1 MTENEL
7 TSLNWRHTRVKQ
19 MRAFDSPLGL
29 KKFSAIPNYGVSP
42 YDLGTCALLCDLR
55 YQSVQHAE
63 EADGCQIEGSAYLDS
78 VAYQRRFFQVSFLY
92 GAALVLT
99 QVRPTGTSSAAIEE
113 AFANAGLNYEVKK
126 AKNFYQL
133 PNSFDD
139 TSVWQG
145 SRNYS
150 LIHGTTGQELTHGVT
165 DSYQVMP
172 NRHLLRLA
180 IQAAEQGAEL
190 EKFWLFKG
198 GRRLAV
204 SMLLPDSEMEVNNNG
219 DKLFSRLVGII
230 GHDKMTPCGAFIC
243 NTRPWCDNTFRTI
256 SSNSIN
262 FRVKHL
268 GNVENQW
275 SNMIENLNIQEQLF
289 EGRKELKL
297 YQTAANTPMSVEE
310 FEDMIAQVFEHEL
323 ATRRVTEVM
332 NGTEYSR
339 PIKIHELK
347 SYQPLM
353 QAFHSGLGIA
363 DQPGIQ
369 GTAWAGWNA
378 LTQVT
383 TSSIGVTAENNIRRT
398 ERFMFSQGKN
408 DLCLS
413 IRDQMSK
420 FLAVAV

>member
-1 MTENEL
+1 MVQTELMSLSSRHTNMKETRELNTFLKPFKFVTIHKIDFPQAL
-7 TSLNWRHTRVKQ
+7 TST
-19 MRAFDSPLGL
+19 S
-29 KKFSAIPNYGVSP
+29 
-42 YDLGTCALLCDLR
+42 ALLCILR
-55 YQSVQHAE
+55 HQNQQHC
-63 EADGCQIEGSAYLDS
+63 GKPQRCQIFRSPYVDLAAY
-78 VAYQRRFFQVSFLY
+78 RRRLLRMSKLY

-139 TSVWQG
+139 SSVWQG

-219 DKLFSRLVGII
+219 DRLFSRLVGII

-256 SSNSIN
+256 SRNSIN

-297 YQTAANTPMSVEE
+297 YQTAANTPMSVDE
-310 FEDMIAQVFEHEL
+310 FKDMIAQVFEHEL
-323 ATRRVTEVM
+323 ATRRVTEVLK
-332 NGTEYSR
+332 GTEYSR

-347 SYQPLM
+347 FYQPLM

-420 FLAVAV
+420 FLAVAA

>member
-1 MTENEL
+1 MKETRELNTFLKPFKFVAIHKIDFPQAL
-7 TSLNWRHTRVKQ
+7 TST
-19 MRAFDSPLGL
+19 S
-29 KKFSAIPNYGVSP
+29 
-42 YDLGTCALLCDLR
+42 ALLCILR
-55 YQSVQHAE
+55 HQNQQHC
-63 EADGCQIEGSAYLDS
+63 GKPQRCQIFRSPYVDLAAY
-78 VAYQRRFFQVSFLY
+78 RRRLLRMSKLY

-139 TSVWQG
+139 SSVWQG

-219 DKLFSRLVGII
+219 DRLFSRLVGII
-230 GHDKMTPCGAFIC
+230 GHDKVTPCGAFIC

-256 SSNSIN
+256 SRNSIN

-297 YQTAANTPMSVEE
+297 YQTAANTPMSVDE
-310 FEDMIAQVFEHEL
+310 FKDMIAQVFEHEL
-323 ATRRVTEVM
+323 ATRRVTEVLK
-332 NGTEYSR
+332 GTEYSR

-347 SYQPLM
+347 FYQPLM

-420 FLAVAV
+420 FLAVAA

>member
-1 MTENEL
+1 M
-7 TSLNWRHTRVKQ
+7 
-19 MRAFDSPLGL
+19 
-29 KKFSAIPNYGVSP
+29 
-42 YDLGTCALLCDLR
+42 
-55 YQSVQHAE
+55 
-63 EADGCQIEGSAYLDS
+63 
-78 VAYQRRFFQVSFLY
+78 
-92 GAALVLT
+92 LT

-139 TSVWQG
+139 SSVWQG

-204 SMLLPDSEMEVNNNG
+204 SMLLPNSEMEVNNNG
-219 DKLFSRLVGII
+219 DKLYSRLVGII
-230 GHDKMTPCGAFIC
+230 GHDKVTPCGAFIC
-243 NTRPWCDNTFRTI
+243 NTRPWCDNTFRMI
-256 SSNSIN
+256 SQSSIN

-268 GNVENQW
+268 DNVEEKW
-275 SNMIENLNIQEQLF
+275 TNMIENLDIEVEAF
-289 EGRKELKL
+289 EGRQDLELYK
-297 YQTAANTPMSVEE
+297 AAAGTPMSVAE
-310 FEDMIAQVFEHEL
+310 FKDMIAQVYEHDL
-323 ATRRVTEVM
+323 SNRRVTEIM
-332 NGTEYSR
+332 NGTEYTR
-339 PIKIHELK
+339 PIKLEELK
-347 SYQPLM
+347 CYQPLM
-353 QAFHSGLGIA
+353 HAFHSGLGIA

-383 TSSIGVTAENNIRRT
+383 TSSYGVTAANNIRRT
-398 ERFMFSQGKN
+398 EQFFFSQGKN
-408 DLCLS
+408 DLCLG

>member
-1 MTENEL
+1 MVQTELMSLSSRHTNMKETRELNTFLKPFKFVTIHKIDFPQAL
-7 TSLNWRHTRVKQ
+7 TST
-19 MRAFDSPLGL
+19 S
-29 KKFSAIPNYGVSP
+29 
-42 YDLGTCALLCDLR
+42 ALLCILR
-55 YQSVQHAE
+55 HQNQQHC
-63 EADGCQIEGSAYLDS
+63 GKPQRCQIFRSPYVDLAAY
-78 VAYQRRFFQVSFLY
+78 RRRLLRMSKLY

-99 QVRPTGTSSAAIEE
+99 QVRPTGTSSAAIVE

-139 TSVWQG
+139 SSVWQG

-204 SMLLPDSEMEVNNNG
+204 SMLLPNSEMEVNNNG
-219 DKLFSRLVGII
+219 DKLYSRLVGII
-230 GHDKMTPCGAFIC
+230 GHDKVTPCGAFIC
-243 NTRPWCDNTFRTI
+243 NTRPWCDNTFRMI
-256 SSNSIN
+256 SQSSIN

-268 GNVENQW
+268 DNVEEKW
-275 SNMIENLNIQEQLF
+275 TNMIENLDIEVEAF
-289 EGRKELKL
+289 EGRQDLELYK
-297 YQTAANTPMSVEE
+297 AAAGTPMSVAE
-310 FEDMIAQVFEHEL
+310 FKDMIAQVYEHDL
-323 ATRRVTEVM
+323 TNRRVTEIM
-332 NGTEYSR
+332 NGTEYTR
-339 PIKIHELK
+339 PIKLEELK
-347 SYQPLM
+347 CYQPLM
-353 QAFHSGLGIA
+353 HAFHSGLGIA

-383 TSSIGVTAENNIRRT
+383 TSSYGVTAANNIRRT
-398 ERFMFSQGKN
+398 EQFFFSQGKN
-408 DLCLS
+408 DLCLG

>member
-1 MTENEL
+1 MVQTELMSLSSRHTNMKETRELNTFLKPFKFVTIHKIDFPQAL
-7 TSLNWRHTRVKQ
+7 TST
-19 MRAFDSPLGL
+19 S
-29 KKFSAIPNYGVSP
+29 
-42 YDLGTCALLCDLR
+42 ALLCILR
-55 YQSVQHAE
+55 HQNQQHC
-63 EADGCQIEGSAYLDS
+63 GKPQRCQIFRSPYVDLAAY
-78 VAYQRRFFQVSFLY
+78 RRRLLRMSKLY

-99 QVRPTGTSSAAIEE
+99 QVRPTGTSSAAIEA
-113 AFANAGLNYEVKK
+113 AFANAGRHYEGKK

-139 TSVWQG
+139 SSVWQG

-150 LIHGTTGQELTHGVT
+150 LIHGTTGKELTHGVT

-219 DKLFSRLVGII
+219 DRLFSRLVGII

-256 SSNSIN
+256 SRNSIN

-297 YQTAANTPMSVEE
+297 YQTAANTPMSVDE
-310 FEDMIAQVFEHEL
+310 FKDMIAQVFEHEL
-323 ATRRVTEVM
+323 ATRRVTEVLK
-332 NGTEYSR
+332 GTEYSR

-347 SYQPLM
+347 FYQPLM

-420 FLAVAV
+420 FLAVAA